1 MEKINLWTTTTL
13 LILITLGGC
22 KNQTNSTADTP
33 PTEISSDEKK
43 IIRKE
48 ISSRIEEIIKGAK
61 ELDVEAAIRPY
72 SSDSDFIVVNPDA
85 SVSDFQTMKRVQA
98 EGFKTLK
105 SLNFTT
111 VKQDFTFLAKDLV
124 MCTWTGRNEFE
135 LKTGEKMKIEP
146 YVGSMLFRKT
156 DNDWR
161 IIYAHE
167 TSAPPVT
174 VE

>member
-1 MEKINLWTTTTL
+1 MKKINLWTTITL

-22 KNQTNSTADTP
+22 KNSTTDTQ
-33 PTEISSDEKK
+33 PTEISSDEKE
-43 IIRKE
+43 IIKKE
-48 ISSRIEEIIKGAK
+48 ISSRIEEIIIGAK

-98 EGFKTLK
+98 EGFNTLK
-105 SLNFTT
+105 SLNFST
-111 VKQDFTFLAKDLV
+111 VRQDFTFLAKDLV

-174 VE
+174 IE